1 MTVGGKPA
9 FFMIGGSME
18 LDKDDIISS
27 ISEFLLEENLELYDI
42 NIVNFPSVSKIEVY
56 VYSSTNI
63 DYRTIERLNHQIQ
76 RILEEINLEKGSY
89 DLIISSPGL
98 ERSLKSIR
106 HYEISI
112 NEYIKVKLI
121 DPINDEYTLEGTL
134 INIENEVI
142 HLLVDELLILIDIK
156 NIKKARLDLAKF
168 KEKIKG

>member
-27 ISEFLLEENLELYDI
+27 VSKFLLEENLELYDI

-98 ERSLKSIR
+98 ERSLKTIR

-142 HLLVDELLILIDIK
+142 HLLVDEHLILIDIK